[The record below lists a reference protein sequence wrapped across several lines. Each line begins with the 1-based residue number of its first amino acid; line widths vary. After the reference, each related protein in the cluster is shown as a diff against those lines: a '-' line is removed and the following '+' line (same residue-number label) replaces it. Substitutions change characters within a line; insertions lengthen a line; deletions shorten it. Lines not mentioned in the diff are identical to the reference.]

1 MTDLFPG
8 VVLREVAEAPVEQ
21 VVLLLAVHLRH
32 ADAHAVL
39 EAAVEV
45 SEIAQIP

>member
-1 MTDLFPG
+1 MPDLFPG

>member
-1 MTDLFPG
+1 MPDLFPG

-32 ADAHAVL
+32 ADAHAFWRL
-39 EAAVEV
+39 PVEV

>member
-1 MTDLFPG
+1 MPDLFPG

-21 VVLLLAVHLRH
+21 VVLLLAVHLRTQTRTPFWR
-32 ADAHAVL
+32 L
-39 EAAVEV
+39 PVEV

>member
-1 MTDLFPG
+1 MPDLFPG

-32 ADAHAVL
+32 ADAP
-39 EAAVEV
+39 VEV